1 MSAPQ
6 RPLVSVIIPAYYS
19 AGTIPACLEALRRQ
33 TCRSF
38 EVIMVNS
45 SPESHTESLVRRQYP
60 EVQFEQHPERLLPH
74 EARNRGAALARGDL
88 FVFTDPDC
96 DADPCWLERLV
107 SAFKEDCQ
115 ALVGA
120 MELSSHS
127 LWEQAV
133 HLIKFH
139 WLLCGLG
146 PGTKFCAPTANAA
159 YTRRLWVRI
168 GPFPDGY
175 YAADGILSYRAA
187 LAGHPPRFVPS
198 AVVRHR
204 HLDPA
209 ISLFRQRFSRG
220 RDYARAQ
227 LCAMGEPGLSAWLR
241 LIFSWAALP
250 LVLARAGRD
259 ASRCG
264 WVRPY
269 LLTLPVQAVGH
280 GLWEFGES
288 CGALELL
295 VRRCRPAG
303 AK

>member
-1 MSAPQ
+1 MSEPQ
-6 RPLVSVIIPAYYS
+6 RPLGSVIIPAYYS
-19 AGTIPACLEALRRQ
+19 ASTIPGCLDSLRKQ
-33 TCRSF
+33 TWRFF
-38 EVIMVNS
+38 EVIMINS
-45 SPESHTESLVRRQYP
+45 SPESQTESLVLGSYP
-60 EVQFEQHPERLLPH
+60 EVRFEQHPKRLLPH
-74 EARNRGAALARGDL
+74 EARNRGAALARSDL
-88 FVFTDPDC
+88 LVFTDPDC
-96 DADPCWLERLV
+96 NADPDWLERLV
-107 SAFKEDCQ
+107 SAIGEDCQ

-120 MELSSHS
+120 MELGGDS

-139 WLLCGLG
+139 WLLGGLD
-146 PGTKFCAPTANAA
+146 PGIKFCAPTANAA
-159 YTRRLWVRI
+159 YTRRLWERI
-168 GPFPDGY
+168 GPFPEGY

-187 LAGHPPRFVPS
+187 VAGHPPRFVPS

-241 LIFSWAALP
+241 LIFSWTALP
-250 LVLARAGRD
+250 LVLARAERD
-259 ASRCG
+259 AFRCG

-269 LLTLPVQAVGH
+269 LLTLPVQAAGH
-280 GLWEFGES
+280 GLWAIGES

-295 VRRCRPAG
+295 VRRLRPAG
-303 AK
+303 VK